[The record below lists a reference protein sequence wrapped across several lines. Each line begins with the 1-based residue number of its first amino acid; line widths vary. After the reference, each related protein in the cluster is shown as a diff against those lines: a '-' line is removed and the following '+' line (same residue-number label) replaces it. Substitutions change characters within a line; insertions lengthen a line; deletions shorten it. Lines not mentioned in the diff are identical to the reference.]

1 MKIPWD
7 SNENPLEWQ
16 GNHAAMAMEI
26 PREFRAKGI
35 KIVTPS
41 KIHVS

>member
-1 MKIPWD
+1 MAMEIPWD
-7 SNENPLEWQ
+7 GN
-16 GNHAAMAMEI
+16 GNHAAMAIEI